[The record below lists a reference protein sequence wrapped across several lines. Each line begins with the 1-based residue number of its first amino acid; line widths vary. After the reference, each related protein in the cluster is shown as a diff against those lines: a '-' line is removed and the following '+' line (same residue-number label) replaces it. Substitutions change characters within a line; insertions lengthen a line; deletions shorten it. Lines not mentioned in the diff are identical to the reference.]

1 MHIRKK
7 GVRRTEEVFDVDGKR
22 IEVVEEFTYLGCVV
36 PEQMRGKRMVEVKA
50 QAGSNTL
57 SDWLRKCRDAAGE
70 VRGRTFVRLM
80 EMLVGSVL
88 LYGQRGGVGEV
99 NLSQYRGCKCER
111 PGFSWEYCREVVP
124 TI

>member
-7 GVRRTEEVFDVDGKR
+7 GVRKTKEVFDVDGKR

-36 PEQMRGKRMVEVKA
+36 PEQMGGKRMVEVKA

-80 EMLVGSVL
+80 LVAGWVSVAVWAEGWGGG
-88 LYGQRGGVGEV
+88 GQLEPVQRV
-99 NLSQYRGCKCER
+99 QM
-111 PGFSWEYCREVVP
+111 
-124 TI
+124 